1 MAVRQPIYLR
11 FMLDL
16 IICFGLFSVD
26 LLTSLLVHLSTCSLV
41 RSLVYF
47 LLFQD
52 KKKVDMKSGK
62 TAGLSGKEMFMF
74 NPSIINQATEDGD
87 DEEGGDFD
95 LNMREKDDDYGVKVG
110 LTKRDCGFCHYYNDL
125 FTYKDILKYINGV
138 VYFL

>member
-1 MAVRQPIYLR
+1 MICVRFNNIFLV
-11 FMLDL
+11 
-16 IICFGLFSVD
+16 LFSVD
-26 LLTSLLVHLSTCSLV
+26 LLTSLLVLLFTCSLV
-41 RSLVYF
+41 DF

-95 LNMREKDDDYGVKVG
+95 LNMREKDDDNGVKVG
-110 LTKRDCGFCHYYNDL
+110 LTKSDCCFVIIIKIYSHTKMYLN
-125 FTYKDILKYINGV
+125 ILMV
-138 VYFL
+138 

>member
-1 MAVRQPIYLR
+1 MAVRQPTYQR

-16 IICFGLFSVD
+16 IIFFGLFSVD

-110 LTKRDCGFCHYYNDL
+110 LTKRDCGFCHYCNDL